1 MESLHSQLNG
11 KFDKQGVIS
20 LVFSS
25 LVFLFYFLPITL
37 LLYFL
42 VPRGWRNLI
51 LLLVSLAFYAWGE
64 PVYIFLM
71 LFSTVVDF
79 IHGLLVEKYADQPK
93 KAKRVV
99 FSSMCINLG
108 LLIFFKY
115 SGFILTNL
123 NALLGTS
130 FAIPDI
136 ALPIGIS
143 FYTFQTMSYTIDIFR
158 KDAPAQRSIINLGAY
173 VAMFPQLIAGPIVRY
188 QTVAEQLNHREETF
202 AKFSEGVWRF
212 TLGLGKKVLF
222 ANNIGLLWSQISSRD
237 LGELS
242 VLSAWLGVVAFGL
255 QIYFD
260 FSGYSDMAIG
270 LGKMFGF
277 DLLENFNYPYI
288 SQSITEF
295 WRRWHIS
302 LGTWFKDYVYIPL
315 GGNRKGKARTLIN
328 VFAVWFLT
336 GLWHGASWNFVLWG
350 VFFGVIIT
358 AEKLFFM
365 KWLNRLPRLFRHA
378 YTLFLLL
385 IGWGLFA
392 FEDWTHLTSY
402 FQVMFGLTENVL
414 VDQQTLYELTRNACL
429 LILLMIGST
438 PLMKKIGTRL
448 SETKTKS
455 ILENIVCPLIV
466 LAILVIST
474 AYLVDSSYNPF
485 LYFRF

>member
-1 MESLHSQLNG
+1 M
-11 KFDKQGVIS
+11 

-37 LLYFL
+37 ILYF
-42 VPRGWRNLI
+42 VFPKKWRNLI
-51 LLLVSLAFYAWGE
+51 LLLISLVFYAWGE
-64 PVYIFLM
+64 PIYIGLM
-71 LFSTVVDF
+71 LFSMVVDF
-79 IHGLLVEKYADQPK
+79 IHGLLVEKYRDEPK

-99 FSSMCINLG
+99 LSSVCINLG

-115 SGFILTNL
+115 SGFILTNI
-123 NALLGTS
+123 NALFGTH
-130 FAIPDI
+130 FVVPDL

-158 KDAPAQRSIINLGAY
+158 KEAQAQRNMVGLGAY
-173 VAMFPQLIAGPIVRY
+173 VTMFPQLIAGPIVRY
-188 QTVAEQLNHREETF
+188 QTVAEQLNDRQETWE
-202 AKFSEGVWRF
+202 KFSEGVWRF
-212 TLGLGKKVLF
+212 VIGLGKKVLL
-222 ANNIGLLWSQISSRD
+222 ANNIGLLWNQISSRD
-237 LGELS
+237 LGNLT
-242 VLSAWLGVVAFGL
+242 VVSAWLGVVAFGF

-288 SQSITEF
+288 SQSVTEF

-315 GGNRKGKARTLIN
+315 GGNRKGKVRTLFN

-350 VFFGVIIT
+350 VYFGCLIT
-358 AEKLFFM
+358 FEKLFFM
-365 KWLNRLPRLFRHA
+365 KWLNRCYRGVRHI

-385 IGWGLFA
+385 IGWTLFA
-392 FEDWTHLTSY
+392 FEDFSQLMSY
-402 FQVMFGLTENVL
+402 FKVMFGGTPSAF
-414 VDQQTLYELTRNACL
+414 VDQQTLYELMANAGLLVVL
-429 LILLMIGST
+429 LIAST
-438 PLMKKIGTRL
+438 PFMKGVGEKI
-448 SETKTKS
+448 KTTPWGMKLES
-455 ILENIVCPLIV
+455 ILLPIIMLV
-466 LAILVIST
+466 ILVVST

>member
-1 MESLHSQLNG
+1 M
-11 KFDKQGVIS
+11 
-20 LVFSS
+20 VFSS
-25 LVFLFYFLPITL
+25 LVFLFFFLPLSLILYFAVPRLARNFVL
-37 LLYFL
+37 LLIS
-42 VPRGWRNLI
+42 LI
-51 LLLVSLAFYAWGE
+51 FYAWGE
-64 PVYIFLM
+64 PIYVLLM
-71 LFSTVVDF
+71 IFSTLVDF
-79 IHGLLVEKYADQPK
+79 FHGLLVEKYADQPK

-99 FSSMCINLG
+99 LSSMCINLG
-108 LLIFFKY
+108 LLTFFKY
-115 SGFILTNL
+115 SGFIISNL
-123 NALLGTS
+123 NALFGTT
-130 FAIPDI
+130 FTVPEL

-143 FYTFQTMSYTIDIFR
+143 FYTFQTMSYTVDIFR
-158 KDAPAQRSIINLGAY
+158 KDAPAQRNIISLGAY

-188 QTVAEQLNHREETF
+188 QTVAEQLNHRKETLE
-202 AKFSEGVWRF
+202 KFSEGVWRF
-212 TLGLGKKVLF
+212 TIGLGKKVLL
-222 ANNIGLLWSQISSRD
+222 ANNIGLLWSQISSREFS
-237 LGELS
+237 ELT
-242 VLSAWLGVVAFGL
+242 VLSAWLGLVAFGL

-315 GGNRKGKARTLIN
+315 GGNRKGKWRTLVN

-350 VFFGVIIT
+350 VFFGILIT
-358 AEKLFFM
+358 FEKLFFM
-365 KWLNRLPRLFRHA
+365 TWLNRCPRVFRHL

-392 FEDWTHLTSY
+392 FEDGTQLMHY
-402 FQVMFGLTENVL
+402 FAILFGQAEAGWCN
-414 VDQQTLYELTRNACL
+414 QQTLYELVHNAVLLVL
-429 LILLMIGST
+429 LIIAST
-438 PLMKKIGTRL
+438 PFMKTVHQRLKETRWR
-448 SETKTKS
+448 S
-455 ILENIVCPLIV
+455 ILETVGYPLII
-466 LAILVIST
+466 LALLCLST

>member
-1 MESLHSQLNG
+1 M
-11 KFDKQGVIS
+11 
-20 LVFSS
+20 VFSS

-37 LLYFL
+37 LLYFF

-64 PVYIFLM
+64 PIYIFLM

-79 IHGLLVEKYADQPK
+79 THGLLVEKYADEPK

-99 FSSMCINLG
+99 LSSMCINLG

-123 NALLGTS
+123 NALFGTS
-130 FAIPDI
+130 FAIPEI

-158 KDAPAQRSIINLGAY
+158 KDAPAQRSMISLGAY

-188 QTVAEQLNHREETF
+188 QTVAEQLNHREESF

-212 TLGLGKKVLF
+212 TIGLGKKVLF
-222 ANNIGLLWSQISSRD
+222 ANNIGLLWDQISSRD
-237 LGELS
+237 LGDLT

-315 GGNRKGKARTLIN
+315 GGSRKGKTRTLIN

-336 GLWHGASWNFVLWG
+336 GLWHGASWNFILWG

-358 AEKLFFM
+358 TEKLFFM
-365 KWLNRLPRLFRHA
+365 KWLNRLPRVMRHA

-392 FEDWTHLTSY
+392 FEDGTHLIRY
-402 FQVMFGLTENVL
+402 FQVMFGVTEHAW
-414 VDQQTLYELTRNACL
+414 VDQQTLYELTQNACL
-429 LILLMIGST
+429 LLLLIIGST
-438 PLMKKIGTRL
+438 PLMKGIGARL
-448 SETKTKS
+448 SETKAKPL
-455 ILENIVCPLIV
+455 IEQVVCPLIV
-466 LAILVIST
+466 FGILVIST

>member
-1 MESLHSQLNG
+1 M
-11 KFDKQGVIS
+11 
-20 LVFSS
+20 
-25 LVFLFYFLPITL
+25 
-37 LLYFL
+37 

-51 LLLVSLAFYAWGE
+51 LLLVSLAFYVWGE
-64 PVYIFLM
+64 PIYIGLM
-71 LFSTVVDF
+71 LFSTIVDF
-79 IHGLLVEKYADQPK
+79 MHGLLVEKYADQPK

-99 FSSMCINLG
+99 ISSACINLG

-115 SGFILTNL
+115 SAFILTNL
-123 NALLGTS
+123 NAIFGTS
-130 FAIPDI
+130 FAIPEI

-158 KDAPAQRSIINLGAY
+158 KDAPAQRSMISLGAY

-188 QTVAEQLNHREETF
+188 QTVAEQLNHRQETWE
-202 AKFSEGVWRF
+202 KFSDGVWRF
-212 TLGLGKKVLF
+212 VIGLGKKVLL

-242 VLSAWLGVVAFGL
+242 VVSAWLGVIAFGL

-277 DLLENFNYPYI
+277 ELLENFNYPYI

-315 GGNRKGKARTLIN
+315 GGNRKGKTRTLIN

-350 VFFGVIIT
+350 VYFGCLIT
-358 AEKLFFM
+358 FEKLFFM
-365 KWLNRLPRLFRHA
+365 KWLNRWPQFIRHG

-392 FEDWTHLTSY
+392 FEDFNHLTQY
-402 FQVMFGLTENVL
+402 FGVMFGGNGSSFIN
-414 VDQQTLYELTRNACL
+414 QQTLYELINNIGL
-429 LILLMIGST
+429 LVVLMIAST
-438 PLMKKIGTRL
+438 PFMKCLCQKAKATSLGT
-448 SETKTKS
+448 K
-455 ILENIVCPLIV
+455 LEPAFVPIITL
-466 LAILVIST
+466 LLLVVST

>member
-1 MESLHSQLNG
+1 M
-11 KFDKQGVIS
+11 
-20 LVFSS
+20 VFSS
-25 LVFLFYFLPITL
+25 LIFLFYFLPISL
-37 LLYFL
+37 ILYFA

-64 PVYIFLM
+64 PIYIGLM
-71 LFSTVVDF
+71 LFSTIVDF
-79 IHGLLVEKYADQPK
+79 THGLLVEKYADQPK

-99 FSSMCINLG
+99 ISSACINLG

-115 SGFILTNL
+115 SAFILTNL
-123 NALLGTS
+123 NAIFRTS
-130 FAIPDI
+130 FAIPEI

-158 KDAPAQRSIINLGAY
+158 KDAPAQRSMISLGAY

-188 QTVAEQLNHREETF
+188 QTVAEQLNHRQETWE
-202 AKFSEGVWRF
+202 KFSDGVWRF
-212 TLGLGKKVLF
+212 VIGLGKKVLL

-237 LGELS
+237 FGELS
-242 VLSAWLGVVAFGL
+242 VVSAWLGVIAFGL

-277 DLLENFNYPYI
+277 ELLENFNYPYI
-288 SQSITEF
+288 SQSVTEF

-315 GGNRKGKARTLIN
+315 GGNRKGKTRTLIN

-350 VFFGVIIT
+350 VYFGCLIT
-358 AEKLFFM
+358 FEKLFFM
-365 KWLNRLPRLFRHA
+365 KWLNRCPRFIRHS

-392 FEDWTHLTSY
+392 FEDFNHLTQY
-402 FQVMFGLTENVL
+402 FGVMFGRNGSSF
-414 VDQQTLYELTRNACL
+414 VDQQTLYELVNNIGLLVIL
-429 LILLMIGST
+429 LIAST
-438 PLMKKIGTRL
+438 PLTKRLGEKFKATSFGTKV
-448 SETKTKS
+448 E
-455 ILENIVCPLIV
+455 P
-466 LAILVIST
+466 ILVPIITLVILVVST

>member
-1 MESLHSQLNG
+1 M
-11 KFDKQGVIS
+11 
-20 LVFSS
+20 VFSS

-64 PVYIFLM
+64 PIYIFLM

-79 IHGLLVEKYADQPK
+79 THGLLVEKYADEPK

-99 FSSMCINLG
+99 LSSMCINLG

-123 NALLGTS
+123 NALFGTS
-130 FAIPDI
+130 FTIPEI

-158 KDAPAQRSIINLGAY
+158 KDAPAQRSIISLGAY

-188 QTVAEQLNHREETF
+188 QTVAEQLNHRKESF

-212 TLGLGKKVLF
+212 TIGLGKKVLF
-222 ANNIGLLWSQISSRD
+222 ANNIGLLWDQISSRD
-237 LGELS
+237 LGDLT
-242 VLSAWLGVVAFGL
+242 VVSAWLGVVAFGL

-315 GGNRKGKARTLIN
+315 GGNRKGKIRTLIN

-358 AEKLFFM
+358 TEKLFFM
-365 KWLNRLPRLFRHA
+365 KWLNRLPRVMRHA

-392 FEDWTHLTSY
+392 FEEGSHLMSY
-402 FQVMFGLTENVL
+402 FQVMFGMAQNAW
-414 VDQQTLYELTRNACL
+414 VDQQTLYELTQNACL
-429 LILLMIGST
+429 LLLLIIGST
-438 PLMKKIGTRL
+438 PLMKGIGARL
-448 SETKTKS
+448 SETKAKPL
-455 ILENIVCPLIV
+455 IEQVVCPLIV
-466 LAILVIST
+466 FSLLVIST